1 MAKKYDFNT
10 LLVIFLWENV
20 VILYKFW
27 FALKYL
33 VKFSYSNILET
44 DLLLQLVC

>member
-1 MAKKYDFNT
+1 MANKYDFNT

-20 VILYKFW
+20 VVLYKFW
-27 FALKYL
+27 IALYYL

-44 DLLLQLVC
+44 DLLLQLV